1 MSDFEIN
8 ITDNSGEIL
17 KELQDKIPTVLEA
30 WGLQGE
36 RNAKKLCPVDTGRL
50 RNSITHATAGD
61 SSRTFSFADSYRA
74 GFSKKGNK
82 QGYGLTKKQKEKTK
96 QTETIPAIP
105 KEEQTVYIGTN
116 VEYAASVETGHI
128 LPNGGYVAPKPFL
141 KPAIENHTNEYKAI
155 AKRYL
160 SK

>member
-36 RNAKKLCPVDTGRL
+36 RNAKKYCTVDTGRL
-50 RNSITHATAGD
+50 RNSITHAVSGKGSKTYTYSEQYQKGSGKD
-61 SSRTFSFADSYRA
+61 GKKRKSL
-74 GFSKKGNK
+74 SKK
-82 QGYGLTKKQKEKTK
+82 QREATQT
-96 QTETIPAIP
+96 TETIPEIP
-105 KEEQTVYIGTN
+105 ASENAVYIGTN
-116 VEYAASVETGHI
+116 VSYAAPVEAGHI

-141 KPAIENHTNEYKAI
+141 KPSLEDHIDEYKAI

-160 SK
+160 SR

>member
-1 MSDFEIN
+1 MSDFEIS

-50 RNSITHATAGD
+50 RNSITHAPVPNENAE
-61 SSRTFSFADSYRA
+61 A
-74 GFSKKGNK
+74 
-82 QGYGLTKKQKEKTK
+82 
-96 QTETIPAIP
+96 
-105 KEEQTVYIGTN
+105 IGTN
-116 VEYAASVETGHI
+116 ISYAAPVETGHI

-141 KPAIENHTNEYKAI
+141 KPAVEDHIDEYKAI

-160 SK
+160 SE

>member
-36 RNAKKLCPVDTGRL
+36 RHAKKYCTVDTGRL
-50 RNSITHATAGD
+50 RNSITHAVSGKGSKTYTYSEQYQKG
-61 SSRTFSFADSYRA
+61 SGKGGKKRKSL
-74 GFSKKGNK
+74 SKK
-82 QGYGLTKKQKEKTK
+82 QREATQT
-96 QTETIPAIP
+96 TETIPAIP
-105 KEEQTVYIGTN
+105 ASENAVYIGTN
-116 VEYAASVETGHI
+116 VSYAAPVEAGHI
-128 LPNGGYVAPKPFL
+128 LPNDGYVAPKPFL
-141 KPAIENHTNEYKAI
+141 KPAVEDHIDEYKAI

-160 SK
+160 SE

>member
-50 RNSITHATAGD
+50 RNSITHAPVPNENAE
-61 SSRTFSFADSYRA
+61 A
-74 GFSKKGNK
+74 
-82 QGYGLTKKQKEKTK
+82 
-96 QTETIPAIP
+96 
-105 KEEQTVYIGTN
+105 IGTN
-116 VEYAASVETGHI
+116 VSYAEPVETGHI

-141 KPAIENHTNEYKAI
+141 KPAVEDHIDEYKAI
-155 AKRYL
+155 AKHYL
-160 SK
+160 SE

>member
-1 MSDFEIN
+1 MSGFEIS

-36 RNAKKLCPVDTGRL
+36 RHAKEYCTVDTGRL
-50 RNSITHATAGD
+50 RNSITHAVSGKGSKTYTYSEQYQKGSGKD
-61 SSRTFSFADSYRA
+61 GKKRKSL
-74 GFSKKGNK
+74 SKK
-82 QGYGLTKKQKEKTK
+82 QREATQT
-96 QTETIPAIP
+96 TETIPAIP
-105 KEEQTVYIGTN
+105 ASENAVYIGTN
-116 VEYAASVETGHI
+116 VSYAAPVETGHI

-141 KPAIENHTNEYKAI
+141 KPTIEDHIDEYKAI

-160 SK
+160 SE